1 VKVVDAVLYMVSSGS
16 FPVPLK
22 MSGAMLVWLDQEK
35 VYMHV
40 HVHVHVHVRVHV
52 YMCMSE

>member
-1 VKVVDAVLYMVSSGS
+1 LYMVSSGS